1 MTTRV
6 PLPPPSSKCNPKLAR
21 GNHTHIER
29 PSFERKKEHH
39 VAVSKALHQAGLGPN
54 RNAAFKVS
62 KAHKRE
68 NAGKSILKAKIWPGS
83 CFSFPLHLSS

>member
-29 PSFERKKEHH
+29 PSFERKKERH
-39 VAVSKALHQAGLGPN
+39 VSIQSSSSGRPGPN
-54 RNAAFKVS
+54 RNAVFKVS

-68 NAGKSILKAKIWPGS
+68 NAGKSTIKAKIWLGS
-83 CFSFPLHLSS
+83 CFLL